1 MKISKKIFALIFVLT
16 MLVASLSSMSFA
28 TDVDAAADEA
38 ATSSTV
44 GAYVDEVTTT
54 TTASIDDTI
63 EGVVSGLELP
73 DLSGSANT
81 FVDMIKGIMR
91 EIRSFFSAISDT
103 LIEAFGG
110 SSSLTLFE

>member
-28 TDVDAAADEA
+28 TDVDAADEA

-54 TTASIDDTI
+54 TTVSIDDTI